1 MNQVRNHI
9 EKVVETLVGENID
22 ESSVLKLA
30 SDNSSCELTFY
41 YLGIF
46 NQPCLS
52 TLDFWL
58 KHHLY

>member
-41 YLGIF
+41 NLGIF
-46 NQPCLS
+46 
-52 TLDFWL
+52 D
-58 KHHLY
+58 